1 MLRTLISIL
10 KMGISLVILLPLMIL
25 VLPAWIFVSLCVTL
39 EKKFISSGTSWEDII
54 QFEPVIGWKPKPNMD
69 DVQYFDP
76 SGDRGS
82 ISTDENGWPGSN
94 SIIDSD
100 IVVFGDSFAF
110 GFGSDFKKTYYNL
123 KDSVVIKPIATPAYN
138 MVQDLLLMK
147 RYAEKLKGKLVV
159 LFICMDNDLAD
170 NLKYSQSQHY
180 TNPFVRMNN
189 REKDWEIVTSHVQR
203 TKWLYGEKK
212 SHNALRFANLCI
224 PSAYAD
230 RVFSACEYLIKEAEK
245 VCEAAGAEFLVFT
258 IPDKR
263 QLTKSGM
270 NEFKKQLKSDLLLD
284 PDLPDSKIEQIC
296 NKLNLSFIAGKNH
309 LTIND
314 YKIRDSHWNERGNE
328 KVGTLICNFYKSRN
342 TT

>member
-1 MLRTLISIL
+1 MIRILNSIFA
-10 KMGISLVILLPLMIL
+10 MGISLVILIPLMIL
-25 VLPAWIFVSLCVTL
+25 AFPAWIFVSLCVTL

-54 QFEPVIGWKPKPNMD
+54 KYEPVIGWKPKPNLN
-69 DVQYFDP
+69 DVLYFDP

-82 ISTDENGWPGSN
+82 ISTDDYGWPGRN

-110 GFGSDFKKTYYNL
+110 GFGSDFKKTYYKFN
-123 KDSVVIKPIATPAYN
+123 DSVIIKPIACPGYN

-159 LFICMDNDLAD
+159 LFICMDNDFAD
-170 NLKYSQSQHY
+170 NLKYCQSQHY
-180 TNPFVRMNN
+180 ANPFVKMNY
-189 REKDWEIVTSHVQR
+189 EKQEWEIVTSHVQR

-212 SHNALRFANLCI
+212 SHNSLRFANLCI

-230 RVFSACEYLIKEAEK
+230 RVFSACEYVIQEAK
-245 VCEAAGAEFLVFT
+245 KACDAAGAELLVFT

-270 NEFKKQLKSDLLLD
+270 NEFKKQLKSDLTLD

-296 NKLNLSFIAGKNH
+296 NKLNLSFLSGKNH

-314 YKIRDSHWNERGNE
+314 YKVRDSHWNERGNE
-328 KVGTLICNFYKSRN
+328 KVGALIHNFYSSRN